1 MKRKTKIKFLAIGI
15 VATLVMA
22 VFFLVGAAEPV
33 LAEGNGDDNV
43 TYPEG
48 GVTNNCDYSSYGNCD
63 GVAEDFFENLHRPR
77 IISVV
82 EGTYFEN
89 LDQFLKNPDSDDISS
104 SPDLTSGTCEFTS
117 SIAHGYDEIALSL
130 AAFAL
135 FEYESIDYETFHI
148 HVIDDK
154 HVAFMFDATAYIIT
168 KVPIGNIPPGTTG
181 TAHFVSNEVIEKK
194 AGTWKVVVRAGHSTI
209 SFDL

>member
-48 GVTNNCDYSSYGNCD
+48 GVTNNCDYSSFGNCD
-63 GVAEDFFENLHRPR
+63 GVAEDVFENFHRPQ
-77 IISVV
+77 IIAAL
-82 EGTYFEN
+82 EGTFFEN
-89 LDQFLKNPDSDDISS
+89 LDQFWNNPDIDGISS
-104 SPDLTSGTCEFTS
+104 SPDLMSGTCEFTS
-117 SIAHGYDEIALSL
+117 SIAQGYDEVALSL
-130 AAFAL
+130 ASFDF
-135 FEYESIDYETFHI
+135 FEFESIDHETFHI

-154 HVAFMFDATAYIIT
+154 HAVTMFDATAYLIT
-168 KVPIGNIPPGTTG
+168 KVPIGNIPPGTTA
-181 TAHFVSNEVIEKK
+181 TAHFVTTEIVEKK
-194 AGTWKVVVRAGHSTI
+194 AGTWKVMVRTGHSTI